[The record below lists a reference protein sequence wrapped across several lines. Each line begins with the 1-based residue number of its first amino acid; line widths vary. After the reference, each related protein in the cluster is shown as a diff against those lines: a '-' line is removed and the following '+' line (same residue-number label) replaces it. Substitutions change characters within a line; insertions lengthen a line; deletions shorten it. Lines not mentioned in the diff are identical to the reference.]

1 MFNEFHFRLL
11 FMLRHRFAT
20 FLLIFFLVSQGTI
33 LLHITLLSVHKKETQ
48 NKLNKLSSFQVLEF
62 STEEWNT
69 LIVKNGKEIEFNRKM
84 FDIHHITYSRNMVQ
98 VHGHFDE
105 KEDFMLKD
113 IKGHQKKQ
121 AQKGSSF
128 AFAFLYFEDI
138 EQISFFNAINYTNYS
153 MSLTEIQSQL
163 FQKNTSPPPKIS

>member
-1 MFNEFHFRLL
+1 
-11 FMLRHRFAT
+11 MLRHRIAT

-33 LLHITLLSVHKKETQ
+33 LLHSILLSAHKKETR
-48 NKLNKLSSFQVLEF
+48 LKLSKLASYQILEF
-62 STEEWNT
+62 SKEEWNT
-69 LIVKNGKEIEFNRKM
+69 LFTKKSKEIEINHHM
-84 FDIHHITYSRNMVQ
+84 FDIHHISYVRNMVQ

-138 EQISFFNAINYTNYS
+138 KQISFFNALNYTPYS
-153 MSLTEIQSQL
+153 ISLTEIKSQQ
-163 FQKNTSPPPKIS
+163 FQKNNSPPPKFI

>member
-1 MFNEFHFRLL
+1 
-11 FMLRHRFAT
+11 
-20 FLLIFFLVSQGTI
+20 
-33 LLHITLLSVHKKETQ
+33 
-48 NKLNKLSSFQVLEF
+48 
-62 STEEWNT
+62 
-69 LIVKNGKEIEFNRKM
+69 
-84 FDIHHITYSRNMVQ
+84 MVQ

-138 EQISFFNAINYTNYS
+138 KQISFFNALNYTPYS
-153 MSLTEIQSQL
+153 ISLTEIKSQQ
-163 FQKNTSPPPKIS
+163 FQKNNSPPPKFT